1 MARALIYLSHPQPV
15 SVLENKRRRRLLISA
30 QGCARQSAT
39 LGIEPPFVC
48 NSERVAEVCFSSA
61 GEFANSFRVHF
72 GSVRLFSQGD
82 ALGWNLLTPS
92 AFKSEGEFVKYINT
106 VAKLHDRHQIPSTAN
121 TGSGSA
127 LNTLALPPSTN
138 WRCHNSNI
146 NRDQRPIE

>member
-30 QGCARQSAT
+30 LGCARQSAT

-48 NSERVAEVCFSSA
+48 NSERVAEVCFSTA
-61 GEFANSFRVHF
+61 GEF

-92 AFKSEGEFVKYINT
+92 AFKSVGEFVKYINA
-106 VAKLHDRHQIPSTAN
+106 VAEPYDRHQIPSTAN

-127 LNTLALPPSTN
+127 LNTRVLPPSTN
-138 WRCHNSNI
+138 RRCHNSNI